1 MNMFLPADDKVLPY
15 TALMLGL
22 WIPNFYYWGLNQYIT
37 QRTLASSSLSEG
49 QKGIVFSAFM
59 KLLVPFVVVIPGI
72 IAFNLYS
79 EDMKDQAVGDNAPV
93 IAKYMMANPDTA
105 IVETAQAPGDDT
117 IAAWNQQKFMI
128 AIYPDDVAK
137 KAVSTTN
144 PFVLPITQERYDA
157 LELKEY
163 TVFESDDKSWTSA
176 FPNLKAELEAYNA
189 SVKEAA
195 ETAGAIVASEKF
207 IAYKYDTALGQ
218 LLSNVLPQGTGLIGF
233 VLAALLGA
241 IVSSLAAMLNAASTI
256 FTMDI
261 YIKYISP
268 KAQQK
273 SIVRLGRICVVA
285 FAFVAVWLAPKLGD
299 PNIGSSIFTIIQEV
313 QGLLSPGILAVFAFG
328 LIVKKAPPMAGVA
341 GLVTNIVCY
350 GGLYFLGRYNVIEEI
365 QFLNRM
371 AICFGI
377 NILVM
382 TIITVIKP
390 MDKPIVFEKKTTL
403 DLKSSKGAFMAGIV
417 VVIATLVLYFL
428 FSPLGLAK

>member
-1 MNMFLPADDKVLPY
+1 MFLPADDKVLPY

-79 EDMKDQAVGDNAPV
+79 KDMKDQSVGDNAPV
-93 IAKYMMANPDTA
+93 IAKYMMANPDTQFA
-105 IVETAQAPGDDT
+105 ELRQAPDDN
-117 IAAWNQQKFMI
+117 AVAQWNEPKFML
-128 AIYPDDVAK
+128 ALYPNEDAQ
-137 KAVSTTN
+137 KAVKTAN
-144 PFVLPITQERYDA
+144 PLVLPIIQEDYDT
-157 LELKEY
+157 LEIAEF
-163 TVFESDDKSWTSA
+163 TVFESDDKSWQAA
-176 FPNLKAELEAYNA
+176 FPWLIAELQAYNTSITESA
-189 SVKEAA
+189 EAA
-195 ETAGAIVASEKF
+195 GATVASEKF
-207 IAYKYDTALGQ
+207 IAFKYDTALGQ
-218 LLSNVLPQGTGLIGF
+218 LLSNVLPQKTGLVGF

-261 YIKYISP
+261 YTKYISP

-273 SIVRLGRICVVA
+273 SIVLLGRICVIVFACVA
-285 FAFVAVWLAPKLGD
+285 IWLAPKLGD
-299 PNIGSSIFTIIQEV
+299 PNISNSIFTIIQEV

-328 LIVKKAPPMAGVA
+328 LIVKKAPAMAGVA
-341 GLVTNIVCY
+341 GLLTNIVCY
-350 GGLYFLGRYNVIEEI
+350 SGMYLLGRYNIIDEI

-377 NILVM
+377 NLVVM
-382 TIITVIKP
+382 TIITLAKP
-390 MDKPIVFEKKTTL
+390 LDKPVVFENKTSL

-417 VVIATLVLYFL
+417 VVIITLVLYVL
-428 FSPLGLAK
+428 FSPIGLLK

>member
-1 MNMFLPADDKVLPY
+1 
-15 TALMLGL
+15 
-22 WIPNFYYWGLNQYIT
+22 
-37 QRTLASSSLSEG
+37 
-49 QKGIVFSAFM
+49 
-59 KLLVPFVVVIPGI
+59 
-72 IAFNLYS
+72 
-79 EDMKDQAVGDNAPV
+79 MKDQAVGDNAPV
-93 IAKYMMANPDTA
+93 IAKYIMANPDTA
-105 IVETAQAPGDDT
+105 MVETAQAPGVDAV
-117 IAAWNQQKFMI
+117 AAWNQQKFMI
-128 AIYPDDVAK
+128 AIYPNDDAK
-137 KAVSTTN
+137 KAASTTN
-144 PFVLPITQERYDA
+144 PFVLPITQEKYDK

-176 FPNLKAELEAYNA
+176 FPNLQAELEAYNT

-195 ETAGAIVASEKF
+195 NAAGIPVTSEKF

-218 LLSNVLPQGTGLIGF
+218 LLSNVLPQNTGLVGF

-261 YIKYISP
+261 YTKYISP

-273 SIVRLGRICVVA
+273 SIVTLGRICVVV

-299 PNIGSSIFTIIQEV
+299 PNISNSIFTIIQEV

-328 LIVKKAPPMAGVA
+328 LIVKKAPPIAGVA

-350 GGLYFLGRYNVIEEI
+350 GGMYLLGRYNIGPEI

-377 NILVM
+377 NIVVM
-382 TIITVIKP
+382 TIITILKP
-390 MDKPIVFEKKTTL
+390 MDKPIVFEQKTSL

-417 VVIATLVLYFL
+417 VIIITLVLYFL
-428 FSPLGLAK
+428 FSPIGLAK